1 MLSSKRVVGMKIQ
14 DTRSQ
19 SHLGL
24 RPGLLALILVLLAA
38 CGSGDA
44 APFAFTPV
52 SLEEFPRGLGRGY
65 PVAQVTGDGDR
76 AAIGEEAPN
85 FAFVMADGQG
95 MELADLQ
102 GRPVVLNFW
111 ASWCGPCRLEMP
123 ELVELHEA
131 DPDLVVLA
139 INVREELAVAEPF
152 AEEFNMTMPV
162 VLDKEGQLQRMYAVM
177 GLPVTIFIDSD
188 GILDSRWNG
197 LLNAEILN
205 DRVAA
210 LRE

>member
-1 MLSSKRVVGMKIQ
+1 M
-14 DTRSQ
+14 T
-19 SHLGL
+19 
-24 RPGLLALILVLLAA
+24 
-38 CGSGDA
+38 
-44 APFAFTPV
+44 AP
-52 SLEEFPRGLGRGY
+52 
-65 PVAQVTGDGDR
+65 
-76 AAIGEEAPN
+76 
-85 FAFVMADGQG
+85 
-95 MELADLQ
+95 
-102 GRPVVLNFW
+102 
-111 ASWCGPCRLEMP
+111 EMP

-139 INVREELAVAEPF
+139 INVREELTVAEPF